1 VRRPAAAASEEARA
15 AFERYRSE
23 LTHRAAASVAVLGG
37 VLIPLFLVL
46 DAVVMPPELL
56 GRFAAYRGVVTG
68 LIFLQWLLIKRTSPS
83 SWSFLHGY
91 FLTFI
96 AGFMIS
102 WMTVD
107 LGGFDSRYYAGLMLV
122 VVAVNLLLPWRP
134 LHSAANGFL
143 TVSMYVVLGAAFGG
157 RFDAA
162 SLTGNLFFLCSMVV
176 IAVASTSLRH
186 DLLEREFY
194 LRAELVQAN
203 ASLDRS
209 RQELK
214 EARDALWGE
223 MELATRIQT
232 ALLPKDQHAAGYE
245 VAARMRPAA
254 EVGGDYYDIIHTG
267 DRRWVAVG
275 DVSGHGVESGL
286 VMMMTQT
293 IIISVLRERPDYG
306 PAQAFAAVNAALWEN
321 LSRLGTARYMT
332 LNLVRLEPDGLTV
345 AGKHQDVLV
354 WRLRERRVEVIT
366 NQGPWLGLVPDV
378 AGAVEDLRV
387 PMAAGDVA
395 LFFTDG
401 ASEAMD
407 AGGRMFG
414 VGRLALAL
422 ERVAERPL
430 AEALERL
437 IAELVAFQA
446 RQDDDIT
453 LVLLRAERDGR
464 SDPGA

>member
-1 VRRPAAAASEEARA
+1 MRRAPVAASEEART
-15 AFERYRSE
+15 AFQRYQCE
-23 LTHRAAASVAVLGG
+23 LTHRGAASVAILGG
-37 VLIPLFLVL
+37 VLIPFFLVL
-46 DAVVMPPELL
+46 DAVTMPREVL
-56 GRFAAYRGVVTG
+56 GRFAVYRGVVTG
-68 LIFLQWLLIKRTSPS
+68 LIFLQWLVLKRTSPS
-83 SWSFLHGY
+83 RWSFVHGY
-91 FLTFI
+91 FLTFV
-96 AGFMIS
+96 AGLMIS

-134 LHSAANGFL
+134 LHSAANGFI
-143 TVSMYVVLGAAFGG
+143 TVGMYVLLGAVFGG

-162 SLTGNLFFLCSMVV
+162 ALTGNLFFLCSLVV

-203 ASLDRS
+203 GSLDRS

-232 ALLPKDQHAAGYE
+232 ALLPRGQRAAGYE

-254 EVGGDYYDIIHTG
+254 EVGGDYYDIIHTPG
-267 DRRWVAVG
+267 GRSWVAVG

-293 IIISVLRERPDYG
+293 SIISVLRERPDYG

-332 LNLVRLEPDGLTV
+332 LNLVRLDPGGLTV

-354 WRLRERRVEVIT
+354 WRRCQRRVEVVT
-366 NQGPWLGLVPDV
+366 NQGPWIGLVPDV
-378 AGAVEDLRV
+378 AGAVEDLQV
-387 PMAAGDVA
+387 PMAAGDVT

-401 ASEAMD
+401 ASEATD
-407 AGGRMFG
+407 AAGRMFG
-414 VGRLALAL
+414 VERLGQALA
-422 ERVAERPL
+422 RVAERPL

-437 IAELVAFQA
+437 IAEVAAFQA

-453 LVLLRAERDGR
+453 LVLLRAEPDGR
-464 SDPGA
+464 AEDS